1 MLFVCLFALLA
12 LVRPIS
18 AQERPAEGPAQYFLT
33 PAARTAIR
41 LHTHTADID
50 LAYDGAALVAA
61 VDALYRLQNNASE
74 PAAVTLKLVSDP
86 ANAPPPPDNLVVL
99 VNGAPLVVTLAD
111 DGSAVVPVQVAADST
126 LDVRLNYAVTLGDGP
141 LAILSYPTAALAAWP
156 GQPSLRVSIG
166 ALDAAPE
173 TSWLRIAPDGWNY
186 APGASAEPRNR
197 WLYDA
202 QLPDERF
209 LFTFIHPASWQ
220 QLTQAAAE
228 APPGAPTATYLRQ
241 AELLRKLVTAAGDQ
255 GLRERFFAQA
265 VAAYAAGLENTTA
278 IGAPPAES
286 APLHA
291 GLAALYRTRSV
302 GADGAVDRAYMALM
316 ASEADQALAA
326 LPADD
331 SQRNELLQWQV
342 EGLTL
347 QLNDARDHRDWPAA
361 FATLERLAALP
372 PSVVNADT
380 LAETRRALTVQ
391 QALQLLEEGDN
402 EAAMQ
407 LAGAQVTS
415 ADLLPPASAR
425 PLFATWQVTATIAP
439 AGVGLVFLIQPV
451 AGREQE
457 AQRALESLVQS
468 WESTDRGEQF
478 TFSLQPAHDQAN
490 DAFRLALTWP
500 ATVGAASLA
509 RVIPPGAD
517 WALVRT
523 LLAQLA
529 PDIERHTQLL
539 YEQIRLSQPLDLR
552 STHEQWTGIAAT
564 LEQQASESEA
574 QSPQLSLAA
583 TDTNSAEG
591 ALVAR
596 IKAANLR
603 AAATAWR
610 TLARNSLVAVQLSAG
625 VGAPPVTRIWLAT
638 PETPLQ
644 TLQLE
649 ADVVSLGRLLVLI
662 AAGFAGLFLTAG
674 ALWWLL

>member
-1 MLFVCLFALLA
+1 
-12 LVRPIS
+12 
-18 AQERPAEGPAQYFLT
+18 LT
-33 PAARTAIR
+33 PAASTAIR

-50 LAYDGAALVAA
+50 LAYDGAALIAA
-61 VDALYRLQNNASE
+61 VDALYRLQNKGSE
-74 PAAVTLKLVSDP
+74 PAALTLKLVSDP
-86 ANAPPPPDNLVVL
+86 ANAAPPPDNLVVL
-99 VNGAPLVVTLAD
+99 VNDEPLIVTLAD

-141 LAILSYPTAALAAWP
+141 LAVLRYRTAALAAWP
-156 GQPSLRVSIG
+156 GEPSLRVSIA
-166 ALDAAPE
+166 ALAAAPE
-173 TSWLRIAPDGWNY
+173 ASWLGIAPEGWNY
-186 APGASAEPRNR
+186 APGAGSDPRIR

-202 QLPDERF
+202 QLPDEVFR
-209 LFTFIHPASWQ
+209 FTFIHPATWQ
-220 QLTQAAAE
+220 LLTQATNE
-228 APPGAPTATYLRQ
+228 ATTGAPTVNYLRL
-241 AELLRKLVTAAGDQ
+241 ADLLRGLVTAADDEK
-255 GLRERFFAQA
+255 LRERFFAQA
-265 VAAYAAGLENTTA
+265 VAAYAAGLENATA
-278 IGAPPAES
+278 ISAPPAES
-286 APLHA
+286 AALHA

-302 GADGAVDRAYMALM
+302 GAGGAIDRAYMALM

-326 LPADD
+326 LPADAPE
-331 SQRNELLQWQV
+331 RNELLQWQV

-347 QLNDARDHRDWPAA
+347 QLNDARDRRDWPAA
-361 FATLERLAALP
+361 FATLEQLAALP
-372 PSVVNADT
+372 PSVVNVDT
-380 LAETRRALTVQ
+380 LADTRRALTVQ

-402 EAAMQ
+402 QAAMQ

-415 ADLLPPASAR
+415 ADLLPPANAR

-439 AGVGLVFLIQPV
+439 AGVGLVFTIQPV
-451 AGREQE
+451 TGREQE
-457 AQRALESLVQS
+457 AQSALESLVKS

-478 TFSLQPAHDQAN
+478 TFTLQPAEETAKG
-490 DAFRLALTWP
+490 AVRLALTLP
-500 ATVGAASLA
+500 ASGGAANLA

-529 PDIERHTQLL
+529 PNIERHAQLL

-552 STHEQWTGIAAT
+552 STHEQWTGMAAT
-564 LEQQASESEA
+564 LEQQAAESEA
-574 QSPQLSLAA
+574 QSPQMSLAA
-583 TDTNSAEG
+583 ADTDSAET

-610 TLARNSLVAVQLSAG
+610 MLARNSLVAVQLSAG
-625 VGAPPVTRIWLAT
+625 AGAPPVTRVWLAT

-649 ADVVSLGRLLVLI
+649 ADVVSLSRLLVMI
-662 AAGFAGLFLTAG
+662 AAGFAGLFLAAG